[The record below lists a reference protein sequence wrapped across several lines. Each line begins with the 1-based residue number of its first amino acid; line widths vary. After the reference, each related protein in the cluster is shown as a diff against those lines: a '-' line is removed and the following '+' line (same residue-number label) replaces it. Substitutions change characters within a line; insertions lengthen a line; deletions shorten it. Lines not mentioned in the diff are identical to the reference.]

1 MGGKK
6 ANANEEGT
14 TMDTTKSGSGGSD
27 TTNAL
32 KPNFSWPTALLGV
45 VFIAAL
51 CFSTPFHE
59 LCLQFGTSLH
69 EITLKFGVSVYEL
82 CLKFGVSVYEIS
94 LKFGVSV
101 YEISLKFG
109 VSTANAVNAVWM
121 NATMDTIV
129 QLTVVALILVT
140 VPSVAQSMMKV
151 LEKWLPTAT
160 VSLPKK

>member
-32 KPNFSWPTALLGV
+32 KLNFSWPTALLGV

-82 CLKFGVSVYEIS
+82 C

>member
-32 KPNFSWPTALLGV
+32 KLNFSWPTALLGV

-51 CFSTPFHE
+51 CFSTPF
-59 LCLQFGTSLH
+59 H

-94 LKFGVSV
+94 LKFGD
-101 YEISLKFG
+101 
-109 VSTANAVNAVWM
+109 STANAVNAVWM

>member
-1 MGGKK
+1 
-6 ANANEEGT
+6 
-14 TMDTTKSGSGGSD
+14 MDTTKSGSGGSD

-59 LCLQFGTSLH
+59 
-69 EITLKFGVSVYEL
+69 ITLKFGVSVYEL

-94 LKFGVSV
+94 LKFGD
-101 YEISLKFG
+101 
-109 VSTANAVNAVWM
+109 STANAVNAVWM

>member
-1 MGGKK
+1 
-6 ANANEEGT
+6 
-14 TMDTTKSGSGGSD
+14 MDTTKSGSGGSD

-32 KPNFSWPTALLGV
+32 KLNFSWPTALLGV

-51 CFSTPFHE
+51 CFSTPF
-59 LCLQFGTSLH
+59 H

-94 LKFGVSV
+94 LKFGD
-101 YEISLKFG
+101 
-109 VSTANAVNAVWM
+109 STANAVNAVWM